1 MIKKRGRNIII
12 RRDTIKASSLDTS
25 PFDEKVYD
33 EDITRVIVKPDF
45 DFDDDMGP
53 HFLNK
58 RQSDI
63 YWK

>member
-1 MIKKRGRNIII
+1 MFKKRGRNVII
-12 RRDTIKASSLDTS
+12 RRGTIKASFFDTS
-25 PFDEKVYD
+25 LFNDKLYD

-58 RQSDI
+58 RQFEI
-63 YWK
+63 Y